1 MASWPSLAV
10 RVERSS
16 AANLVRLA
24 NTIAWQDPTWGS
36 QTFPVADGFAVL
48 CGQGLYVNALF
59 AAGITEQVS
68 ANDLDNLEQRCAAMN
83 LPASVETSSST
94 GPQLGELL
102 SSRGYT
108 AGNTI
113 EAFVLKLDDAQTTQV
128 EVDVAQSGSNLV
140 VESANEELLGLWQ
153 ETCAAAWGHT
163 SVEARRSSDTFAA
176 AAAVVDGPGLLIARD
191 ESDGRP
197 VATASVTIHDGV
209 ATLGAM
215 STLPTERRRG
225 IQRALIAHRLGFA
238 RSMGCDLAYT
248 TAATGGDS
256 ARNLARHGFQHLH
269 TKTTHVRKPSATC
282 V

>member
-1 MASWPSLAV
+1 MARRPSLAV
-10 RVERSS
+10 RVERVT

-24 NTIAWQDPTWGS
+24 HTIASQDPSWGT

-48 CGQGLYVNALF
+48 CGDGLYVNGLF

-68 ANDLDNLEQRCAAMN
+68 ANDLDHFEQRCAAMN
-83 LPASVETSSST
+83 LPASVEISSATS
-94 GPQLGELL
+94 PQLGEHL

-108 AGNTI
+108 AGNTV
-113 EAFVLKLDDAQTTQV
+113 EAFTINLDDTQTTQV
-128 EVDVAQSGSNLV
+128 EVDVAQSGPNLV

-176 AAAVVDGPGLLIARD
+176 AAAVVDGPGLLIASD
-191 ESDGRP
+191 ESDERP

-215 STLPTERRRG
+215 STLPAERRRG

-248 TAATGGDS
+248 TAVTGGDS
-256 ARNLARHGFQHLH
+256 ARNLTRHGFEHLH
-269 TKTTHVRKPSATC
+269 TKTTHVLTTRQPVS
-282 V
+282 